1 MNYIYLI
8 VKFMKKKLPFIIVGI
23 VILIVLIVGLIFILG
38 GKNKQDKVLSVEY
51 IGGDKFIGQTVSN
64 DDFQVVYLPTNT
76 KLDSSDFMVE
86 NTVLSLDGTNVQIL
100 YTTPEDEMV
109 STEIMVYPTLTISS
123 IKATLV
129 NNNKF
134 IGSTLTTKDFKVAA
148 IDNKGNEYNIT
159 NFQITPNKLEEEETD
174 VTISYTLND
183 DVFTSTVHI
192 KTGENYFN
200 DLDVQFIG
208 TKNFIGQNVT
218 NEDFIVK
225 AIYADGQENALT
237 DFQIV
242 NPTLTEEKSTITISA
257 KNSKDE
263 IITKDI
269 EVEGKNY
276 VTAID
281 SILYVGD
288 AQTVGNSVSI
298 DDFEV
303 YGIKSDN
310 TKTKLTN
317 CKIESGSKLETNSND
332 VKISYYN
339 ELGQLLYGDC
349 IVKADDNIIFIGD
362 CRVSSLE
369 KLFGENEDVCYYI
382 STEKA
387 NFEWF
392 RDVAIPAAQ
401 SIMDK
406 NVYTKFR
413 VVINLGL
420 FDTNNESNYVE
431 LFKSL
436 ASDKW
441 SKHKMFILSLN
452 PIDEAQMDASKIY
465 SRSTTN
471 TSSIKEFNIN
481 LSKDIG
487 TNISNLKYVNTNGS
501 IINNGYKTT
510 DGINYDENTLRYY
523 YGLVKTVTY

>member
-8 VKFMKKKLPFIIVGI
+8 VNLWKKISNYNSGI

-134 IGSTLTTKDFKVAA
+134 IGSTLTPEDFKVAA

-242 NPTLTEEKSTITISA
+242 NLQLTEEKSTITISA

-276 VTAID
+276 VTAIVPFYMLEMLKLLE
-281 SILYVGD
+281 ILF
-288 AQTVGNSVSI
+288 Q
-298 DDFEV
+298 
-303 YGIKSDN
+303 
-310 TKTKLTN
+310 
-317 CKIESGSKLETNSND
+317 
-332 VKISYYN
+332 
-339 ELGQLLYGDC
+339 
-349 IVKADDNIIFIGD
+349 
-362 CRVSSLE
+362 
-369 KLFGENEDVCYYI
+369 
-382 STEKA
+382 
-387 NFEWF
+387 
-392 RDVAIPAAQ
+392 
-401 SIMDK
+401 
-406 NVYTKFR
+406 
-413 VVINLGL
+413 
-420 FDTNNESNYVE
+420 
-431 LFKSL
+431 
-436 ASDKW
+436 
-441 SKHKMFILSLN
+441 
-452 PIDEAQMDASKIY
+452 
-465 SRSTTN
+465 
-471 TSSIKEFNIN
+471 
-481 LSKDIG
+481 
-487 TNISNLKYVNTNGS
+487 
-501 IINNGYKTT
+501 
-510 DGINYDENTLRYY
+510 
-523 YGLVKTVTY
+523 